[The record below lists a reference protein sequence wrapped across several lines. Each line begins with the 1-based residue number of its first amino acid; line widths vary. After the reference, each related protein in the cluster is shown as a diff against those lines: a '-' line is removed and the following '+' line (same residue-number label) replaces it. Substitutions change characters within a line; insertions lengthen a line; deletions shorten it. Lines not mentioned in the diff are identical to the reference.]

1 MTKISR
7 AVGHATLLCTA
18 ILLGATGCASGSQ
31 PEEAANACVPQHDFD
46 TIEPG
51 VLTVT
56 MYDFPPITLYN
67 DGDPE
72 GVDVDIIQTIADRE
86 CLPIEWVH
94 NSPAANIPSVQSG
107 RADIALGAIYRT
119 AERADVVALSDPIY
133 TDSMAL
139 ISREGYSDVSA
150 LSGKTTGMVG
160 GYLWVEDMNDL
171 LGDSVRVYQS
181 NVEMYADLESG
192 RLDAAVDGLVAA
204 QYLYEDNEDYRVEIV
219 DPIDAVAATKEPAQI
234 ALISTFN
241 NDGLADALN
250 ANLAD
255 IRANGELSQILSANN
270 IDEAILDVG
279 EPRLIE

>member
-1 MTKISR
+1 
-7 AVGHATLLCTA
+7 
-18 ILLGATGCASGSQ
+18 
-31 PEEAANACVPQHDFD
+31 
-46 TIEPG
+46 
-51 VLTVT
+51 
-56 MYDFPPITLYN
+56 
-67 DGDPE
+67 
-72 GVDVDIIQTIADRE
+72 
-86 CLPIEWVH
+86 
-94 NSPAANIPSVQSG
+94 
-107 RADIALGAIYRT
+107 
-119 AERADVVALSDPIY
+119 
-133 TDSMAL
+133 
-139 ISREGYSDVSA
+139 
-150 LSGKTTGMVG
+150 MVG